1 MSFSHS
7 SLSAQV
13 KSYLTFLPEEIRQK
27 ILEHLHGVIHYE
39 PVIGIMGK
47 SGTGKSSLC
56 NAIFQSRICATHPL
70 NGCTRQAHRLT
81 LQLGA
86 RRMTLVDLPGIGET
100 PQHDQEYRELYRQL
114 LPELDLII
122 WILRADERAY
132 AADIAMHQFL
142 LNEGADPSRFLFV
155 LSHADRVFPAE
166 EWNNQNSTPSRH
178 QELSLATVTARVA
191 TLFPSSFPVLPV
203 AAPVGWNLPAF
214 VSLMIH
220 ALPPQATSAVYS
232 HIRGENRSTRDKNHA
247 QQAFGDAIG
256 QSFDAAVARFSF
268 PVWMLHLLRKARDSI
283 IRLLSALW
291 DRLF

>member
-1 MSFSHS
+1 
-7 SLSAQV
+7 
-13 KSYLTFLPEEIRQK
+13 
-27 ILEHLHGVIHYE
+27 
-39 PVIGIMGK
+39 
-47 SGTGKSSLC
+47 
-56 NAIFQSRICATHPL
+56 
-70 NGCTRQAHRLT
+70 
-81 LQLGA
+81 
-86 RRMTLVDLPGIGET
+86 TLVDMPGIGET

-166 EWNNQNSTPSRH
+166 EWNDTEKCPSRQ

-191 TLFPSSFPVLPV
+191 TLFPSSFPVLSV
-203 AAPVGWNLPAF
+203 AAPVGWNLPAL

-232 HIRGENRSTRDKNHA
+232 HIRGENRSEQARKHA
-247 QQAFGDAIG
+247 QQTFGDAIG
-256 QSFDAAVARFSF
+256 KSFDAAVAQFSF
-268 PVWMLHLLRKARDSI
+268 PAWMLQLLRKARDRI
-283 IRLLSALW
+283 IHLLVTLW

>member
-1 MSFSHS
+1 MNPSDAIEAIEKPLS
-7 SLSAQV
+7 SLPYSL
-13 KSYLTFLPEEIRQK
+13 SRH
-27 ILEHLHGVIHYE
+27 ILEHLRKITSHE

-81 LQLGA
+81 LQLGE

-100 PQHDQEYRELYRQL
+100 PQHDQEYRTLYRQL

-132 AADIAMHQFL
+132 AADITMHQFL

-166 EWNNQNSTPSRH
+166 EWNATEKCPIPSAGALTGDGDSPGGNPVPFIISSTLRCCTCRLEPSGVCVADDPRT
-178 QELSLATVTARVA
+178 ATTWQPARCIHISGEKTALNRPGNTHNRLLVK
-191 TLFPSSFPVLPV
+191 PSGKVLTTPLPV
-203 AAPVGWNLPAF
+203 SVFRPGCYSFCAKPGT
-214 VSLMIH
+214 
-220 ALPPQATSAVYS
+220 AL
-232 HIRGENRSTRDKNHA
+232 STC
-247 QQAFGDAIG
+247 
-256 QSFDAAVARFSF
+256 
-268 PVWMLHLLRKARDSI
+268 
-283 IRLLSALW
+283 
-291 DRLF
+291 

>member
-7 SLSAQV
+7 SLSAHV
-13 KSYLTFLPEEIRQK
+13 KSHLTFLPEEIRQK
-27 ILEHLHGVIHYE
+27 ILEHLRSVIQYE

-47 SGTGKSSLC
+47 SGAGKSSLC
-56 NAIFQSRICATHPL
+56 NAIFQSRVCATHPL

-81 LQLGA
+81 FQPGE
-86 RRMTLVDLPGIGET
+86 RRMTLVDLPGTGET
-100 PQHDQEYRELYRQL
+100 PQHDQEYRALYSQL

-155 LSHADRVFPAE
+155 LSHADRIHPAE
-166 EWNNQNSTPSRH
+166 EWNNQSSTPSRQ

-191 TLFPSSFPVLPV
+191 TLFPSSFPVLSV

-232 HIRGENRSTRDKNHA
+232 HIRGENRSEQAQKHA
-247 QQAFGDAIG
+247 QQTFGETIG
-256 QSFDAAVARFSF
+256 KSFDVAVARFSF
-268 PVWMLHLLRKARDSI
+268 PAWMLQLLRKARDRI
-283 IRLLSALW
+283 IHLLITLW
-291 DRLF
+291 ERLF